1 MVIPCI
7 TGETFTRL
15 WRSEMKMQI
24 EPTGEW
30 EIFAITYTKSTTAT
44 SCISAL
50 VHAST
55 NTWLLAIY
63 ASCQAMAKTWLP
75 TVIVGGDADCIKSK
89 DSRHGT
95 LTPSN
100 NGAAARW
107 LHQLRVP
114 PTKAAHCTPV
124 SQCHPQHRPDSAKNQ
139 DQMHCLF
146 VITYM
151 HITVY

>member
-1 MVIPCI
+1 MGDTCY
-7 TGETFTRL
+7 R
-15 WRSEMKMQI
+15 
-24 EPTGEW
+24 
-30 EIFAITYTKSTTAT
+30 YTKSTTAT

-100 NGAAARW
+100 YGAAARW
-107 LHQLRVP
+107 LRQLRVP